1 MSKDFSRSRT
11 ARSPPSRRSIITFF
25 AVGGILLVFP
35 LALVVTTNPVCGID
49 SSAICSTPA
58 YKFGLSFFPY
68 LMLAGGLIIGYNM
81 KRVSDSLKPLESAPD
96 TGIESES

>member
-1 MSKDFSRSRT
+1 MNEDSSRRRTSRK
-11 ARSPPSRRSIITFF
+11 PPSRRSIITFF
-25 AVGGILLVFP
+25 VVGGILLVFP
-35 LALVVTTNPVCGID
+35 LALVVTTNPMCGAD
-49 SSAICSTPA
+49 SSTLCSTPA

-96 TGIESES
+96 TGVESES